1 MTVTVEGGRARV
13 RFDDFGLT
21 SYRRFLRAKT
31 IPEKQLVFDD
41 RSGSY
46 ELSTPERFAALL
58 DPTLAAGATPT
69 STVAPHLFD
78 YQRFIVERALEAK
91 RYAVWADTGLGK
103 TAMFLDFARLVRQR
117 TSGRVLILSPG
128 QIIEQ
133 TRGEA
138 TRFYGPGMA
147 ITRLDTREDL
157 ARWCVEG
164 EGIAIATYHKLVDG
178 VLNDLRHLAG
188 LVLDESSVLKS
199 GGGVIKWNLIK
210 SARGIEYKLSCTATP
225 APNDTME
232 YASQASFL
240 ETLRHEGEI
249 LWTYFSRDKY
259 GNWRVKPHAKDAFYR
274 FMSSW
279 SIYLRDPAHYGFG
292 DILATLPPPVIRE
305 EQVAMTEEQRVE
317 MHAAL
322 VGSGKGLFDRLGV
335 RERAKL
341 AQIARGFVYDAG
353 QARRI
358 PSLKPERVAERVAEH
373 VAAGRQVLVWTVFDE
388 ESDIVIE
395 RLAAK
400 GITPATLH
408 GDDGEALRERAIV
421 AFRSGAARVLVS
433 KAQLVGYG
441 LNFQNARAMVFSG
454 LDYSFERM
462 YQAVRRAY
470 RYGQTEP
477 VHVEV
482 PYVAELEGMIFEN
495 VRDKERRFMEEAATC
510 EDHYRAAMGLA

>member
-1 MTVTVEGGRARV
+1 MTVSIVDGRARM
-13 RFDDFGLT
+13 RFDTFDLDA
-21 SYRRFLRAKT
+21 YRRFLRAKT
-31 IPEKQLVFDD
+31 IPEKQLAFDD
-41 RSGSY
+41 RSGAY
-46 ELSTPERFAALL
+46 ELSTPARFAAML
-58 DPTLAAGATPT
+58 DPTLAASAAPT
-69 STVAPHLFD
+69 TAVAAHLFD
-78 YQRFIVERALEAK
+78 YQRFIVERAIEAK
-91 RYAVWADTGLGK
+91 RYAIWADTGLGK
-103 TAMFLDFARLVRQR
+103 TAMFLDYARLVRER
-117 TSGRVLILSPG
+117 TGGRVLILSPG

-133 TRGEA
+133 TRAEA
-138 TRFYGPGMA
+138 ARFYGPGMA
-147 ITRLDTREDL
+147 IARVDTREEL

-164 EGIAIATYHKLVDG
+164 DGIAIGTYHKLADG
-178 VLNDLRHLAG
+178 VLNELRHLAG

-232 YASQASFL
+232 YASQAAFL
-240 ETLRHEGEI
+240 ETLRSEGEI
-249 LWTYFSRDKY
+249 LWTYFSRDKH

-292 DILATLPPPVIRE
+292 DILSTLPPPVVRE
-305 EQVAMTEEQRVE
+305 EQIAMTEEQRIE

-341 AQIARGFVYDAG
+341 AQIARGFVYEG
-353 QARRI
+353 GTARRI
-358 PSLKPERVAERVAEH
+358 PSLKPARVAELVAEH
-373 VAAGRQVLVWTVFDE
+373 VDAGRQVLVWTAFDAEAEIVTE
-388 ESDIVIE
+388 ELVHADVE
-395 RLAAK
+395 AV
-400 GITPATLH
+400 TLH
-408 GDDGEALRERAIV
+408 GDDSEQDRQDAIDG
-421 AFRSGAARVLVS
+421 FKSGTTAVLVS

-454 LDYSFERM
+454 LDDSFERM

-495 VRDKERRFMEEAATC
+495 VRGKERRFMEEAAAC
-510 EDHYRAAMGLA
+510 EEHYRAAMLG